1 MVGLQIYDTL
11 GVVTTRFFDAEHTA
25 LAAGKFQANPKDTVS
40 TGKPLGFTG
49 CSLATDSDEVVLI
62 QKAQGKKIEVVDL
75 TAADRAQKY
84 VEHRARGAYIASIC
98 QSKASFNLSTAA
110 QVQQPADADYE
121 GLNKRLQRQADNLQ
135 RRIWNVALDLSMAK
149 LMVFTDGLSAN
160 NKDLSSQLQLSATLC
175 ITVVPTDDQS
185 GDVLGATRS
194 RSNGSMLRF
203 VLGRGAASTDVL
215 ICADGDNVIT
225 LAEQIFQVVQLYTHP
240 VHVLDTI

>member
-84 VEHRARGAYIASIC
+84 VE
-98 QSKASFNLSTAA
+98 N
-110 QVQQPADADYE
+110 
-121 GLNKRLQRQADNLQ
+121 
-135 RRIWNVALDLSMAK
+135 
-149 LMVFTDGLSAN
+149 
-160 NKDLSSQLQLSATLC
+160 
-175 ITVVPTDDQS
+175 
-185 GDVLGATRS
+185 
-194 RSNGSMLRF
+194 
-203 VLGRGAASTDVL
+203 RGAAHISLQSVSRKLHSTFL
-215 ICADGDNVIT
+215 PPHKCNSR
-225 LAEQIFQVVQLYTHP
+225 QIQT
-240 VHVLDTI
+240 TRG